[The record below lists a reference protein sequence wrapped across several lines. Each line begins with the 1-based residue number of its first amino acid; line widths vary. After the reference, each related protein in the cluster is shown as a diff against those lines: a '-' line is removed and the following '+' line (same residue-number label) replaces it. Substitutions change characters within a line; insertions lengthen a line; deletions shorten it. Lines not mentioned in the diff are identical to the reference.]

1 MKIILTPE
9 ESEEYFYNALCNG
22 LDYFQGY
29 GFDLDYDADQYYKA
43 REKLKSPCFE
53 DVLMQLLRDG
63 GQLIFKDVENEGD
76 MTRIVTLKD
85 IHERVQNAPIKT
97 LIEMADQEDDADT
110 ADIILQ
116 TVLFNEIL
124 LG

>member
-97 LIEMADQEDDADT
+97 LTEMADQEDDAIT

>member
-1 MKIILTPE
+1 MKITLTPE

-63 GQLIFKDVENEGD
+63 GQLIFKDVENEGE
-76 MTRIVTLKD
+76 MTRTVTLND

-97 LIEMADQEDDADT
+97 LTEMADQEDDAIT

>member
-1 MKIILTPE
+1 MKITLTPE

-63 GQLIFKDVENEGD
+63 GQLIFKDVENEGE

>member
-1 MKIILTPE
+1 MKITLTPE

-29 GFDLDYDADQYYKA
+29 GFDLDFNEDQYYKA

>member
-1 MKIILTPE
+1 MKITLTPE

>member
-22 LDYFQGY
+22 LDYFHGY
-29 GFDLDYDADQYYKA
+29 GFDLDYDADQYYEA

-97 LIEMADQEDDADT
+97 LTEMADQEDDAIT

>member
-1 MKIILTPE
+1 MKITLTPE

-97 LIEMADQEDDADT
+97 LIEMADQEDDAIT

>member
-1 MKIILTPE
+1 MKITLTPE

-63 GQLIFKDVENEGD
+63 GQLIFKDVENEGE
-76 MTRIVTLKD
+76 MTRTVTLND

>member
-1 MKIILTPE
+1 MKITLTPE

-97 LIEMADQEDDADT
+97 LTEMADQEDDADT